1 MTSSILPLST
11 WDQIAPR
18 GYIQQVYCFPYKAD
32 GAEDIEAL
40 RQSLSTALD
49 AACADLPDFANRVV
63 LLQAPHG
70 HLALSKHADNQ
81 IVLQVMNCTN
91 DYEYDFARLVAE
103 SFPAQAFVAP
113 ILDTNLPPL
122 IDDGCG
128 IPVAHVQARVIRGG
142 LLLSINVHH
151 TVVDGIGMK
160 KFVSRFAYYTI
171 HKRSGTGISEKGH
184 TGHYDLPKSIV
195 KVLLTENTYNDLI
208 TQCNEYRDDAGANGP
223 LSFLY
228 EPSRESFD
236 RLQKIGH
243 VFIVRADRIDRLKA
257 MAVQHGLKNADAA
270 AQRHPSTFAC
280 LAALAWMFTT
290 VARLKTANREYFRDS
305 LRKSAERKTS
315 LILPASWKRR
325 AFPQVPDENCGNTVA
340 MVNVETALE
349 KLLAAT
355 ASYHDT
361 TEDATVAF
369 ARVVY
374 LIDATL
380 GGINEEYITKRTA
393 MIRSSP
399 DPRRTGTNHNPLDP
413 CSFIFNSWRLLGA
426 DTEWNIP
433 GVTTTSP
440 AAVRRSQSEFNMSAG
455 LIMPGARH
463 KKDYEVL
470 VTLDQASMDELRSDS
485 AWCSWT
491 DCDEE

>member
-1 MTSSILPLST
+1 MASSILPLST

-18 GYIQQVYCFPYKAD
+18 GYIQQVYCFPCEAD
-32 GAEDIEAL
+32 GVEDIDAL
-40 RQSLSTALD
+40 RQSLYTALD
-49 AACADLPDFANRVV
+49 AACTDLPDFANRVV

-81 IVLQVMNCTN
+81 IVLQVLDCTD
-91 DYEYDFARLVAE
+91 DYDYDFAHLEAQG
-103 SFPAQAFVAP
+103 FPAQAFVAP

-122 IDDGCG
+122 IDDGYG
-128 IPVAHVQARVIRGG
+128 VPVAHVQARIIRGG

-151 TVVDGIGMK
+151 TVVDGIGMN
-160 KFVSRFAYYTI
+160 KFVSRFAHYTI
-171 HKRSGTGISEKGH
+171 HKRSGTALSETDH
-184 TGHYDLPKSIV
+184 TGHYDLPRSIS
-195 KVLLTENTYNDLI
+195 KVLLTENTYDDLMA
-208 TQCNEYRDDAGANGP
+208 QCNEYRDDPEGNGP
-223 LSFLY
+223 LSYLY
-228 EPSRESFD
+228 EPSRKLFD
-236 RLQKIGH
+236 RLPKIGH
-243 VFIVRADRIDRLKA
+243 VFIIKADRINRLKA
-257 MAVQHGLKNADAA
+257 MAVQHGLHNADAA

-280 LAALAWMFTT
+280 LAAVTWIFTT
-290 VARLKTANREYFRDS
+290 VARLKTANREYFSDS

-340 MVNVETALE
+340 MVNVEIALE

-355 ASYHDT
+355 ASCHDT
-361 TEDATVAF
+361 KEDATVAF

-380 GGINEEYITKRTA
+380 GGIDEEYITKRTA

-433 GVTTTSP
+433 GVATTFP

-470 VTLDQASMDELRSDS
+470 VTLDQASMDELRSHS
-485 AWCSWT
+485 AWCSWA